1 MFNIAIACV
10 LQFLCILFVLLR
22 AHAIMKAVV
31 LPHGAVETGLWIV
44 GSYLQMGDIKKAKHF
59 IQVLK
64 KDAML
69 AHGTLKT
76 LKMLGEWV
84 IVAMEEHNIPL

>member
-1 MFNIAIACV
+1 
-10 LQFLCILFVLLR
+10 
-22 AHAIMKAVV
+22 MKAVV

-84 IVAMEEHNIPL
+84 IVAMEEHNIPLWPFFRDEFSRIYGDNMHQQDN